1 MGVVE
6 TVSPGSYKIFFVVR
20 NLTLCHWLIIFLNII
35 FSVEARVCI
44 WYIGFRLLD
53 WQRQSPRPHSKRWEL
68 NYDLAIRHWHCYRNF
83 FCLATSCVRLGSAS
97 AHLRSSVHVF
107 YLFFFFFFLP
117 TFVDF
122 GRQYLL
128 LWTVYTLFTYCAYA
142 IYVLKN
148 IKNGS
153 QDTIY
158 TFKNYFVTVFSVF
171 NNNYFV
177 ITLHLRSAKIRAI
190 MTISRVTLSTASLM
204 PISNIS
210 GL

>member
-97 AHLRSSVHVF
+97 AHLRFSVHVF
-107 YLFFFFFFLP
+107 YLFFFCFFAHICWLWKTIFTVMNSIYIVHILCI
-117 TFVDF
+117 
-122 GRQYLL
+122 RYLR
-128 LWTVYTLFTYCAYA
+128 
-142 IYVLKN
+142 
-148 IKNGS
+148 IKK
-153 QDTIY
+153 Y
-158 TFKNYFVTVFSVF
+158 
-171 NNNYFV
+171 
-177 ITLHLRSAKIRAI
+177 
-190 MTISRVTLSTASLM
+190 
-204 PISNIS
+204 
-210 GL
+210 

>member
-97 AHLRSSVHVF
+97 ARPRFSVHVF
-107 YLFFFFFFLP
+107 YLFFFFSCP
-117 TFVDF
+117 H
-122 GRQYLL
+122 LL
-128 LWTVYTLFTYCAYA
+128 TLGDNIYCYEQCIHCLHTVHTLFTY
-142 IYVLKN
+142 
-148 IKNGS
+148 
-153 QDTIY
+153 
-158 TFKNYFVTVFSVF
+158 
-171 NNNYFV
+171 
-177 ITLHLRSAKIRAI
+177 
-190 MTISRVTLSTASLM
+190 
-204 PISNIS
+204 
-210 GL
+210 